1 MGFKKSLAH
10 PCKHACPGGQKL
22 TIKIVEKVPLMDVSL
37 GKIVMEPQQFMMGF
51 TGVLPIPATKIGVY
65 LTIQALQVQSSGVPA
80 TGASL
85 SAPAPSAPA
94 PSAPAP
100 LAPASSAAPS
110 APMADPQQAF
120 SGISGV
126 PAVVDQVGV
135 EEVVERAGG
144 AFGASGVSATLA
156 QSSVEALCVNMSTMS
171 LNAMQLVSMMHTTAS
186 THQQGHSSL
195 HPTLQ
200 RGVSTIDNLS
210 WTLVGFDA
218 TILSYPAE
226 MDIITPPLPAKYAKD
241 LQDIQVRL
249 GLLCSGV
256 QERAIVVRAWQEI
269 CRKALE
275 EPKFV
280 YGVVMTHAW
289 LNRVPLSTCCDTYWG
304 EYLFV
309 EDPDSFDF
317 YWHLRDF
324 VAGVRKVLVAC
335 NIIRNVPDVSRMPGV
350 SVPVLSLKERNMVV
364 VTRAFPK
371 EKFDESKF
379 VEGCVPVFRC
389 DAIMENHTLSEFSM
403 TRFPQGTWFPRVP
416 GTTPNTTVWYTEGRN
431 KFFMVFSGVDVF
443 KLPGGLI
450 QGEFVPGDSYT
461 KTCTLT

>member
-1 MGFKKSLAH
+1 M
-10 PCKHACPGGQKL
+10 
-22 TIKIVEKVPLMDVSL
+22 
-37 GKIVMEPQQFMMGF
+37 
-51 TGVLPIPATKIGVY
+51 
-65 LTIQALQVQSSGVPA
+65 
-80 TGASL
+80 
-85 SAPAPSAPA
+85 
-94 PSAPAP
+94 
-100 LAPASSAAPS
+100 
-110 APMADPQQAF
+110 
-120 SGISGV
+120 
-126 PAVVDQVGV
+126 
-135 EEVVERAGG
+135 
-144 AFGASGVSATLA
+144 
-156 QSSVEALCVNMSTMS
+156 
-171 LNAMQLVSMMHTTAS
+171 
-186 THQQGHSSL
+186 
-195 HPTLQ
+195 
-200 RGVSTIDNLS
+200 
-210 WTLVGFDA
+210 
-218 TILSYPAE
+218 
-226 MDIITPPLPAKYAKD
+226 
-241 LQDIQVRL
+241 
-249 GLLCSGV
+249 
-256 QERAIVVRAWQEI
+256 
-269 CRKALE
+269 
-275 EPKFV
+275 
-280 YGVVMTHAW
+280 
-289 LNRVPLSTCCDTYWG
+289 
-304 EYLFV
+304 FV